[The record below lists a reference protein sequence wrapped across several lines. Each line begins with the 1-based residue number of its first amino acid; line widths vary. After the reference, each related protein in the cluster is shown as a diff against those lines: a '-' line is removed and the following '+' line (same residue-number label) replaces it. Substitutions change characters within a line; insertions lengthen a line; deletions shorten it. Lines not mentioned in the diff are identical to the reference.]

1 MTAPALP
8 EGARDIVTE
17 QLFRYAQD
25 MDELMRQ
32 HSRLQQHHQ
41 MILQSLGQEVH
52 SPDLLPHLLM
62 RASPMYW
69 VTDADGRITHASSQL
84 HWQFA
89 QQVGELVGRN
99 VAQLIRPPQ
108 DILIDA
114 LVKRLAGQ
122 GVMGNA
128 VQCRLEMAGPLPSP
142 QGTVWEAL
150 LMQIRQGGKADVYWF
165 LSPAL
170 SDQTSLLQAQSAF
183 AHAVDP
189 DHGLIVT
196 NPFGTIS
203 SVNSGC
209 CRLTGYAEAALI
221 GQNPRMLSSGRHD
234 AEFFQSFW
242 LELLE
247 TGSWSGTI
255 FNRRKG
261 GQIFLQWQTVTMV
274 EDLEGRVLS
283 YMAAMVDL
291 SHTEQSSKRLEAMA
305 YSDALTGLP
314 NRRMMVDHLER
325 FFAEAVGSDHAM
337 ALLFIDL
344 NRFKPINDDLG
355 HDMGD
360 LVLQE
365 VASRM
370 RNALPNSLLL
380 ARVGGDEFVV
390 VLSGAKYV
398 EQAEAI
404 AAQLQLALKPPMF
417 IKQCTLSVGAS
428 IGCAEY
434 LRDGEDMVTLLQ
446 HADAAMYSAK
456 RFGLPFCRYDV
467 GMDDSDKP
475 NLERDLWLAL
485 ERQQISL
492 VYQPQIRSDAGQT
505 VRGCEAL
512 MRWQHPL
519 AGEVDPTLFI
529 SLAERSGAIVAL
541 GNWAVEQ
548 VCRQMRLWRAQGM
561 AQITLSLNVSLRQ
574 LRDPDFAGR
583 VKHALEEN
591 SVDPHLLEMEL
602 SETQAM
608 AFVQGDTRHIQ
619 ALRELGV
626 RIAIDDYGISFS
638 SLSRLNFLS
647 ISSFKINPQCVQD
660 LAHSAD
666 ARAISNCMIAIGQA
680 MGIEVIAQGVE
691 TEAQAQVLAGQG
703 CRVIQGFYAS
713 HPVCAE
719 TLLEMVKGR

>member
-1 MTAPALP
+1 MNLPALP
-8 EGARDIVTE
+8 DRDRDIVTE

-32 HSRLQQHHQ
+32 HNRLQQHQQ

-52 SPDLLPHLLM
+52 SADLLAHLLM

-69 VTDADGRITHASSQL
+69 VTDADGLITHASSQL

-89 QQVGELVGRN
+89 QQVGALVGRH

-108 DILIDA
+108 DGLMDG
-114 LVKRLAGQ
+114 LVKRVAGQ
-122 GVMGNA
+122 VAMANA
-128 VQCRLEMAGPLPSP
+128 VHCRLEMAGPLPS
-142 QGTVWEAL
+142 QHGSVWDAL
-150 LMQIRQGGKADVYWF
+150 LMQIRQGGKVEIYWF

-170 SDQTSLLQAQSAF
+170 SVECSLLQAQSAF
-183 AHAVDP
+183 AHAVEP
-189 DHGLIVT
+189 DHGVIVT
-196 NPFGTIS
+196 NPFGTVS
-203 SVNSGC
+203 AVNSGC
-209 CRLTGYAEAALI
+209 CRMTGYTEAELV
-221 GQNPRMLSSGRHD
+221 GKNPRMLSSGRHD

-242 LELLE
+242 LELLD
-247 TGSWSGTI
+247 TGRWSGTI
-255 FNRRKG
+255 FNRRKS
-261 GQIFLQWQTVTMV
+261 GQIFLQWQTITMV
-274 EDLEGRVLS
+274 ENTDGKVVS
-283 YMAAMVDL
+283 YIAAMADL
-291 SHTEQSSKRLEAMA
+291 SHADQSSKRLEAMA
-305 YSDALTGLP
+305 YSDPLTGLP
-314 NRRMMVDHLER
+314 NRRMMIDHLER
-325 FFAEAVGSDHAM
+325 FFAEAVGSDHAL

-344 NRFKPINDDLG
+344 NRFKPINDELG
-355 HDMGD
+355 HDVGD

-365 VASRM
+365 VATRM
-370 RNALPNSLLL
+370 RNALPNSHLL

-390 VLSGAKYV
+390 VLSGAKHV
-398 EQAEAI
+398 EQAEAL
-404 AAQLQLALKPPMF
+404 AAKVQLALKPPMF
-417 IKQCTLSVGAS
+417 IRERTLSVGAS

-434 LRDGEDMVTLLQ
+434 LRDGEDMVSLLQ

-456 RFGLPFCRYDV
+456 RFGIPFCRYDV

-492 VYQPQIRSDAGQT
+492 VYQPQIRSDAGQS
-505 VRGCEAL
+505 VRGGEAL

-529 SLAERSGAIVAL
+529 SLAERNGAIVPL
-541 GNWAVEQ
+541 GKWVVAQ
-548 VCRQMRLWRAQGM
+548 VCRQMRLWREQGM
-561 AQITLSLNVSLRQ
+561 PELTLSLNVSLRQ
-574 LRDPDFAGR
+574 LRDPDFAAC
-583 VKHALEEN
+583 VKKALDDN
-591 SVDPHLLEMEL
+591 GLDAHLLEMEL

-608 AFVQGDTRHIQ
+608 AFVPGDTLHIQ
-619 ALRELGV
+619 ALRALGV

-666 ARAISNCMIAIGQA
+666 ARAISSCMIAIGQA

-713 HPVCAE
+713 RPVSAE
-719 TLLEMVKGR
+719 TLLQMVRDR